1 MTKIIILL
9 AGLGVALY
17 LWVWI
22 KARYQQQG
30 RPFAIKAIL
39 VACAL
44 LLIGLAAI
52 GRVHW
57 LGALLASALAGMR
70 FLLPIIFKSLPMLA
84 PFLKRAKAEQAN
96 NDNNNNNNAN
106 TNRSANSDITREEAF
121 AILGLDASAS
131 EDEIVMAHRRLI
143 QKLHPDTGGNEYLAT
158 QLNLAKDFLLKS

>member
-1 MTKIIILL
+1 MAKIIILL

-30 RPFAIKAIL
+30 RPFAIKATL

-70 FLLPIIFKSLPMLA
+70 FLLPIILKSLPLLA

-96 NDNNNNNNAN
+96 NNAN
-106 TNRSANSDITREEAF
+106 TVNSSDMTKDEAF
-121 AILGLDASAS
+121 AILGLDTSAS
-131 EDEIVMAHRRLI
+131 EEEIVMAHRRLI

-158 QLNLAKDFLLKS
+158 QLNIAKEVLLKS

>member
-1 MTKIIILL
+1 MAKIIILL

-30 RPFAIKAIL
+30 RPFAIKATL

-70 FLLPIIFKSLPMLA
+70 FLLPIILKSLPLLA
-84 PFLKRAKAEQAN
+84 PFLTRAKAEQAN
-96 NDNNNNNNAN
+96 NNAN
-106 TNRSANSDITREEAF
+106 TVNSSDMTKDEAL
-121 AILGLDASAS
+121 AILGLDTSAS
-131 EDEIVMAHRRLI
+131 EEEIVMAHRRLI
-143 QKLHPDTGGNEYLAT
+143 QNI
-158 QLNLAKDFLLKS
+158 

>member
-1 MTKIIILL
+1 MAKIIILI

-44 LLIGLAAI
+44 LLIGLAAA

-57 LGALLASALAGMR
+57 IGALLASALAGMR
-70 FLLPIIFKSLPMLA
+70 FLLPIIFKSLPLLA
-84 PFLKRAKAEQAN
+84 PFLRRAKADQAN
-96 NDNNNNNNAN
+96 NDNAN
-106 TNRSANSDITREEAF
+106 TNTPANSDMTREEAL

-131 EDEIVMAHRRLI
+131 EEDIVMAHRRLI

-158 QLNLAKDFLLKS
+158 QLNLAKELLLKS

>member
-1 MTKIIILL
+1 MAKIIILL

-30 RPFAIKAIL
+30 RPFAIKATL

-70 FLLPIIFKSLPMLA
+70 FLLPIILKSLPLLA

-96 NDNNNNNNAN
+96 NNAN
-106 TNRSANSDITREEAF
+106 TVNSSDMTKDEAL
-121 AILGLDASAS
+121 AILGLDTSAS
-131 EDEIVMAHRRLI
+131 EEEIVMAHRRLI

-158 QLNLAKDFLLKS
+158 QLNIAKEVLLK